1 MRFAKW
7 FPAAL
12 LVVAIAAALLA
23 WQDSGSDKAQAM
35 AASSPTAAT
44 QTNAAA
50 QAETKPSIFPMPVDE
65 VPLAEQ
71 VQALMAT
78 GDPEKAYHAY
88 LLLARCEQFIR
99 DGDRPTFDV
108 ELLKTKRPEYLP
120 GYRGM
125 NEQEK
130 QHDTKLC
137 SGMTGRLRLSK
148 LESLAIAVKAGVMG
162 AVAAF
167 AQEGP
172 FGDPSAL
179 KTRPDDPL
187 VQEWKAVARA
197 QLVSAVEAGTDISV
211 LTYLAA
217 ENHNGSDLFEKNM
230 LLACRYFMAQGLV
243 DGEQYGAESM
253 SAKWFAKDGEF
264 MVAMA
269 KEFSPAER
277 AAELAAAQHI
287 ADNFREQ
294 RKHAGDK
301 R

>member
-44 QTNAAA
+44 RTSVAA
-50 QAETKPSIFPMPVDE
+50 QAEMKPSIFSVAVDE

-71 VQALMAT
+71 VQGLMAT
-78 GDPEKAYHAY
+78 GDPEKAYQAY
-88 LLLARCEQFIR
+88 RLLADCAVFNRE
-99 DGDRPTFDV
+99 GDRLTVDG
-108 ELLKTKRPEYLP
+108 ELMATMRPAYLP
-120 GYRGM
+120 GFRGM

-137 SGMTGRLRLSK
+137 GGMTERLRLSR
-148 LESLAIAVKAGVMG
+148 LDSLAIAAKAGVPG
-162 AVAAF
+162 AAVAF
-167 AQEGP
+167 AKEGP
-172 FGDPSAL
+172 FGDSSAL
-179 KTRPDDPL
+179 QTRPNDPL

-197 QLVSAVEAGTDISV
+197 QLTSAAEAGVDSIAI
-211 LTYLAA
+211 TYLAG
-217 ENHNGSDLFEKNM
+217 ENYKGSDLFEKNV
-230 LLACRYFMAQGLV
+230 LLAYRYNIANGLI
-243 DGEQYGAESM
+243 DSEQYGPEFM
-253 SAKWFAKDGEF
+253 LAKLFAKDSES

-269 KEFSPAER
+269 KDFSPADR
-277 AAELAAAQHI
+277 AAALDAAQHI
-287 ADNFREQ
+287 LDNFREQ
-294 RKHAGDK
+294 RKHAGAK